1 MIKNIISV
9 LLLVATA
16 LHAQISMDDIRS
28 GSSSSMM
35 ALQQISVTI
44 GGEFIVNGTFVASTT
59 ERVDQFIT
67 RIYNTYNATMLTSI
81 RDEASMLK
89 FKEKYEQ
96 YALRNIEL
104 IHSDGSKELLDLA
117 KFRLTGDFQNNPYL
131 KEGDVII
138 FPVLD
143 LETNFISIDGAVN
156 KPTKFQFIEGDN
168 LQTALFFARG
178 VNKTYVNVDKVT
190 ISRLSEK
197 GQKEEIIT
205 LSLDSNKKLRS
216 GDRITVNYEERN
228 NYDYRVLV
236 LGEVNQPGYVP
247 ISKNSTTLKEVI
259 EKAGGFTKDASIKF
273 AELLRNYDSYTALRI
288 ESLMKAFDE
297 QKLSM
302 EELEKLND
310 FSKIEYLKMYRTAD
324 LVMGDTLFFGIDNQL
339 RYLDGN
345 SAINFMNLS
354 DENSFESNY
363 QVENEDVII
372 VPKKRNEVYVWGGV
386 AAVGS
391 YGYNENYTVWDYIE
405 KAGGYTEIAY
415 GSDEVYLIKGK
426 SRNWINVEDHESIQI
441 EPGDFIY
448 VKKEVP
454 RDTQFYITRVAA
466 YASIIGSIATV
477 VLLLNQIG
485 K

>member
-1 MIKNIISV
+1 MIKNVISV
-9 LLLVATA
+9 LLLVVTT

-28 GSSSSMM
+28 GSSSSML

-67 RIYNTYNATMLTSI
+67 RVYNTSNATMLTSI

-89 FKEKYEQ
+89 FKEKYEN

-104 IHSDGSKELLDLA
+104 IHVDGSKEILDLA

-156 KPTKFQFIEGDN
+156 KPTKFQFVEGDD

-178 VNKTYVNVDKVT
+178 INKTYKDVEFAT
-190 ISRLSEK
+190 ISRLTEK
-197 GQKEEIIT
+197 GQKEEVIT
-205 LSLDSNKKLRS
+205 LSLNSNEKLRS
-216 GDRITVNYEERN
+216 GDRITVKYKERN

-288 ESLMKAFDE
+288 ESLKKAFDE
-297 QKLSM
+297 QKLTM

-345 SAINFMNLS
+345 SAIDFMNLS

-363 QVENEDVII
+363 KVKNEDVII
-372 VPKKRNEVYVWGGV
+372 VPKQRNEVYVWGGV
-386 AAVGS
+386 ANIGS
-391 YGYNENYTVWDYIE
+391 YAFNKDYNIWDYIE
-405 KAGGYTEIAY
+405 RAGGFTEIAY

-426 SRNWINVEDHESIQI
+426 SRNWINVDSTEDFKI
-441 EPGDFIY
+441 EPGDYIY
-448 VKKEVP
+448 IKKELP
-454 RDTQFYITRVAA
+454 QDTQFYISRVAA

-477 VLLLNQIG
+477 ILLLNQIG